1 MELQLCSDLLF
12 SLSQAKRVCNEFRS
26 LPDRRL
32 VRDNAVV
39 VEVSDDGQI
48 KNSFTG
54 LDVRD
59 IGYPFLIR
67 TLCPEVPVQ
76 EIGITVQAVHSLI
89 VPPSAANLREQVI
102 VLHNAQDR
110 LFIQVDSLLLFQPNM
125 NSPVSVSPTAGLTA
139 LADHIRNVC
148 ILPGSVQVLYIA
160 VITTAGDAEETTH
173 DLNRILLPVLMD
185 HRKLHTWPRLFPSL

>member
-54 LDVRD
+54 LDV
-59 IGYPFLIR
+59 I
-67 TLCPEVPVQ
+67 
-76 EIGITVQAVHSLI
+76 
-89 VPPSAANLREQVI
+89 
-102 VLHNAQDR
+102 
-110 LFIQVDSLLLFQPNM
+110 
-125 NSPVSVSPTAGLTA
+125 
-139 LADHIRNVC
+139 
-148 ILPGSVQVLYIA
+148 
-160 VITTAGDAEETTH
+160 
-173 DLNRILLPVLMD
+173 
-185 HRKLHTWPRLFPSL
+185 LFPN